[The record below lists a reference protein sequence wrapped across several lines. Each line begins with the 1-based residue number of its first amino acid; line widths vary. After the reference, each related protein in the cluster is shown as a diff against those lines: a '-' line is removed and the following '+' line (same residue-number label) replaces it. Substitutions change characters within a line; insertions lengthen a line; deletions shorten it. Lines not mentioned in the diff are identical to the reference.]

1 MNELIP
7 VVTFNLPVI
16 STNFGELKAQLAEGL
31 KKYDI
36 EVTVENLPEA
46 KTMATDLNKLSKV
59 LATVRKEKTAE
70 LDAPIKGFEAQA
82 KELEQLC
89 QASRE
94 KLLAQVKKFED
105 ETRATAA
112 RLLQEAL
119 GAKYAEQTIRPKFQ
133 TATVSDLAILS
144 SLTKT
149 KSLTAAAS
157 REVDARTGKCL
168 SAQLQYDGRLARL
181 EADCYKAGLSAPL
194 QEAHVADILNRS
206 EDEYAVGLK
215 RIIQI
220 ELDRQKV
227 AEERLRKEAEEKVRR
242 EERARIRQE
251 EEAKAKAA
259 REEAAR
265 VVAEEKA
272 KRETEEAAKTDPVAP
287 VSLPASASKPFV
299 VATRREPCETKNTNP
314 TPEPAGV
321 DVVVAF
327 RTEMFDHSDD
337 ISEYLLAA
345 GIATR
350 VYRVSIGRER

>member
-168 SAQLQYDGRLARL
+168 SAQLQYDGRLDRL
-181 EADCYKAGLSAPL
+181 KAHCYEAGLSTPL
-194 QEAHVADILNRS
+194 QEAHVAGILNRT
-206 EDEYAVGLK
+206 EEEYAAGLK

-227 AEERLRKEAEEKVRR
+227 AEERLRKEAEEKVRK
-242 EERARIRQE
+242 EEQARIRQE
-251 EEAKAKAA
+251 EETKAKAV

-265 VVAEEKA
+265 VAAEEEA
-272 KRETEEAAKTDPVAP
+272 KRDAEEAAKPK
-287 VSLPASASKPFV
+287 PATSALHVPSVSKPFSGSV
-299 VATRREPCETKNTNP
+299 HHEPCEVKNTKP
-314 TPEPAGV
+314 TPEATGV

-327 RTEMFDHSDD
+327 RTEMFVSPDD

-345 GIATR
+345 GIATS
-350 VYRVSIGRER
+350 VYRVSIGRES